1 MLDPVSKDVVLQLDN
16 VVQIASSY
24 RPYYHDYMIHAAA
37 RFVDSVKRVVFVG
50 GGDSM
55 LLHDALK
62 YPDLELV
69 VGLELDQWV
78 VRKSFQYFH
87 TQPHFDDPR
96 VEWWFGDATKSL
108 LLLPK
113 EYWNSFDLV
122 LVDLSET
129 VMSLSVTD
137 DLDVFDALALLLR
150 PTGVLVKNEL

>member
-1 MLDPVSKDVVLQLDN
+1 
-16 VVQIASSY
+16 
-24 RPYYHDYMIHAAA
+24 
-37 RFVDSVKRVVFVG
+37 
-50 GGDSM
+50 M

-69 VGLELDQWV
+69 VGLELDQWQWV
-78 VRKSFQYFH
+78 VRKSFEYFH
-87 TQPHFDDPR
+87 TQPQPHFDDPR